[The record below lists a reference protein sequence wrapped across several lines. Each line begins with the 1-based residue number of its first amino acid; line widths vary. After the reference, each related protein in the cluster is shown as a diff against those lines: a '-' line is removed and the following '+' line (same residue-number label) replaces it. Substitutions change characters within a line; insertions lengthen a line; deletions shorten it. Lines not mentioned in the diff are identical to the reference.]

1 VSVAILGLLMAML
14 LPSLTRAKGLA
25 RQVVCKS
32 NIRQLAMANDHY
44 AVDYGGQYVAAAPD
58 IFEGFGGRRRWHGV
72 RQSARVDPDPAKN
85 AFDPARGPLRN
96 SLGDGKVKE
105 CPEIVGF
112 VTDGAANAFEASC
125 GGYGYNSVGVGS
137 RTYLLGNTP
146 EAAAA
151 GMRDDE
157 IRQPGRTVMFA
168 DAAFVQG
175 FPSRYLT
182 EYSFCEPPR
191 FVMGDGRGG
200 IVEAPGA
207 APSIHFRHLD
217 RAVVAWADG
226 HVTAEDY
233 AFTTLEPEVLA
244 QYRIGWFGPEDN
256 SLFDPR

>member
-1 VSVAILGLLMAML
+1 MSVAILGLLMAML

-72 RQSARVDPDPAKN
+72 RQSPGVDPDPA
-85 AFDPARGPLRN
+85 R
-96 SLGDGKVKE
+96 
-105 CPEIVGF
+105 
-112 VTDGAANAFEASC
+112 NAFEASC